1 MSLLDYA
8 ELSKIRIL
16 LVPLG
21 DLDSESFQKHVEDI
35 SCIDRIPLQELSQP
49 INNSRSNYLLL
60 LFYCFIRKF
69 YITVFQKILY
79 IVFYE
84 NIN

>member
-16 LVPLG
+16 LVPIG
-21 DLDSESFQKHVEDI
+21 NLDSEIFQKHVEDI

-49 INNSRSNYLLL
+49 VVTSRKNYL
-60 LFYCFIRKF
+60 YK
-69 YITVFQKILY
+69 
-79 IVFYE
+79 YE
-84 NIN
+84 

>member
-1 MSLLDYA
+1 MSLLDFA

-21 DLDSESFQKHVEDI
+21 NLDSEIFQKHVEDI

-49 INNSRSNYLLL
+49 INNSRSTFFFYFIFYYFKLCLNYL
-60 LFYCFIRKF
+60 
-69 YITVFQKILY
+69 
-79 IVFYE
+79 
-84 NIN
+84 

>member
-1 MSLLDYA
+1 MSLLDFA

-21 DLDSESFQKHVEDI
+21 NLDSEIFQKHVEDI

-49 INNSRSNYLLL
+49 INNSRSTFFFLFYIL
-60 LFYCFIRKF
+60 LF
-69 YITVFQKILY
+69 
-79 IVFYE
+79 
-84 NIN
+84 

>member
-16 LVPLG
+16 LVPIG
-21 DLDSESFQKHVEDI
+21 HIDSETFQKHVEDI

-49 INNSRSNYLLL
+49 VIHKRSKYIIRRKKKGK
-60 LFYCFIRKF
+60 LF
-69 YITVFQKILY
+69 
-79 IVFYE
+79 
-84 NIN
+84 N